1 MSQPTTP
8 NLDAAAADFLV
19 AAAERA
25 AAGYPDLF
33 RHQSV
38 GVAFLLSR
46 SRAILADDM
55 GLGKTRTSIVAARE
69 HTPQGRILVIC
80 PASVKHGWRREI
92 LHVEPDATVDI
103 IDQKAPAEPAR
114 WTVVNYDRLTR
125 HADYLSA
132 LAPSVIVVDEA
143 HYIKNKSARTSR
155 VLGLIEANPNAAVH
169 LLTGTPM
176 TNRPRDLYN
185 LLKAV
190 GHPAS
195 RSFYSYAQ
203 RYCAAEDNGYGLDTN
218 GASNLEELASLISG
232 VMLRRTKDDELDL
245 PEKVRTWLP
254 VEADVSRTRAL
265 EQRALEYLAQNPAR
279 QGESWVRFLGLLNK
293 ARHQLAVAKSRETQ
307 RFVADLIDAGQKVVV
322 FTSYRKVAETLTTAF
337 EGQAVSITG
346 EHSAA
351 ERDRAVQ
358 EFQKDDEV
366 RLLVGNLQAA
376 GTGITLTAGTHV
388 VFNDLD
394 WVPANHWQAE
404 DRIHRI
410 GQTRATFA
418 TYLYVPGTLDEY
430 VAALLEQKSALVG
443 AIEETSER
451 RSSLLSDLVSATLD
465 GVDPYRVDRP
475 QVESRRTVGLL
486 EETLSLMNAIAPQG
500 LADIQQGVTTRT
512 FPSSSS
518 PGQFYTVEAVNGV
531 GTCDC
536 PGFTYRGNCKHAR
549 ETLAAAKAGAR

>member
-1 MSQPTTP
+1 MSQPTPPT
-8 NLDAAAADFLV
+8 LDAAAADFLV

-69 HTPQGRILVIC
+69 HTPHGRILVIC

-103 IDQKAPAEPAR
+103 IDQKTPDAPAR

-125 HADYLSA
+125 HADYLSS
-132 LAPSVIVVDEA
+132 LAPQVIVVDEA

-155 VLGLIEANPNAAVH
+155 VLGLIEANPDAAVH

-195 RSFYSYAQ
+195 RSFFSYAK

-218 GASNLEELASLISG
+218 GASNLEELAGLVSG

-254 VEADVSRTRAL
+254 VEADVARTRAL
-265 EQRALEYLAQNPAR
+265 EQRALAYLAENPAR

-322 FTSYRKVAETLTTAF
+322 FTSYRKVAETLSAAF

-346 EHSAA
+346 EHSAT

-358 EFQKDDEV
+358 AFQKDDGV

-430 VAALLEQKSALVG
+430 VAALLEQKAALVG
-443 AIEETSER
+443 VIEETSEN

-465 GVDPYRVDRP
+465 GVDPYRVERP
-475 QVESRRTVGLL
+475 QVESRHTVGLL

-518 PGQFYTVEAVNGV
+518 PGQFYTAEVVNGV

-536 PGFTYRGNCKHAR
+536 PGFTYRGNCRHAR